1 MDLIYLFSAISAAM
15 PGANAASIS
24 AELYAQGLGCS
35 KISNIC
41 QINIEVKSMFVR
53 EKFNISLINIHQ

>member
-1 MDLIYLFSAISAAM
+1 M

-41 QINIEVKSMFVR
+41 QTNIEVKSMFVR
-53 EKFNISLINIHQ
+53 EKFNIPLINIHQ